1 MADPRRNRIKAA
13 VGVAAS
19 LLIAGLAAYV
29 LFRTFQ
35 RISIAEVLANMRR
48 VPTGTLM
55 LAAACT
61 AGALLTLAL
70 YEIVVVRYVKHCVGR
85 ARPMITALIAFPLG
99 HAVGQAM
106 LSGGAIRYR
115 MYSPAGFTA
124 MEVGATAL
132 LCNLPYA
139 LGFGL
144 LFDLALVF
152 GADKLAPIFR
162 ISSHWLLLLG
172 CVGLAKDV
180 GYLVFVWKRK
190 APIRLGGWSV
200 NLPPLKLTALQF
212 VVGIIDVVLVSSV
225 LYLLLPDAARIA
237 YLPFLAVYLASV
249 LVGVL
254 SHVPA
259 GLGVI
264 ESMLL
269 LLLPH
274 VPPAELLAAVLLYR
288 VIFEIL
294 PVLMSLAIWA
304 GYEFVSDDGARAR
317 LMRPAA
323 ALHGLAAAR
332 TQRRATGADRPTIE
346 SNE

>member
-1 MADPRRNRIKAA
+1 M
-13 VGVAAS
+13 
-19 LLIAGLAAYV
+19 
-29 LFRTFQ
+29 
-35 RISIAEVLANMRR
+35 
-48 VPTGTLM
+48 
-55 LAAACT
+55 
-61 AGALLTLAL
+61 
-70 YEIVVVRYVKHCVGR
+70 
-85 ARPMITALIAFPLG
+85 
-99 HAVGQAM
+99 
-106 LSGGAIRYR
+106 
-115 MYSPAGFTA
+115 
-124 MEVGATAL
+124 
-132 LCNLPYA
+132 
-139 LGFGL
+139 
-144 LFDLALVF
+144 
-152 GADKLAPIFR
+152 
-162 ISSHWLLLLG
+162 
-172 CVGLAKDV
+172 
-180 GYLVFVWKRK
+180 
-190 APIRLGGWSV
+190 
-200 NLPPLKLTALQF
+200 KLTAVEL

-304 GYEFVSDDGARAR
+304 GYEVVSDDGARAR

-323 ALHGLAAAR
+323 ALRGLASAR
-332 TQRRATGADRPTIE
+332 AQRRATGADRPTIE